1 MGGKTRDEAMPGSH
15 RTPPNSD
22 GTSANVPTSRR
33 NRRSLFGGKDDDS
46 ARDNQQRHSMI
57 GSIPSAPP
65 SKGGGLFGFFKKKP
79 KEQYFPPISPRSYAI
94 YADRRPMEFT
104 MMNTNNTELVSND
117 SRQQRFDDDDPK
129 TDESADRV
137 ALGRN
142 PTTAPSPRDAR
153 QNRSMSVPANAVV
166 QSTSSYPV
174 GQTLDDLQEDNEQKL
189 ESTTSDA
196 NVAKPSLQAY
206 LEKYGGGKFENSSA
220 KEKESELKSSPAP
233 AGERTEQSPTIGD
246 HSMEDW
252 PRVVLYTGP
261 AIIEQRQDVVS
272 PQGYAADIKEP
283 SSNEYP
289 SEYPIESKSGYGRV
303 STSEP
308 ASSASA
314 FQQMLNDEQPENI
327 KSNIRSG
334 NIAQEDLQL
343 PPQITHF
350 STTKQQNLSSSMEE
364 INLPEPEYKVS
375 HIDEPESHNEQV
387 ETAYFESPVGR
398 QFLSSYEQLPQNE
411 ELSSRTDFEQTPS
424 QMDSANDGYQQ
435 PIQQSPSKFQLDKQ
449 DSSLES
455 NMQLFL
461 TPYSALG
468 NSQTTL
474 DPHDTVD
481 EADQSVHQS
490 LRREFVPPPATLIH
504 GSFDIDS
511 ENDSESND
519 ELPPTIVVKSTTS
532 VKAVEKVSLRSMGDK
547 AFYSPES
554 SEKESDF
561 IHQSSSGVFRHPYH
575 ALERLDEVQHKLSA
589 NVLQNN
595 IPRTIGETAVEEDD
609 KFDGENS
616 LPFAEYSAKNAGRGL
631 ADSDDDNDEYNG
643 MDTLSS
649 THAVRSFQLG
659 QPMTKTSV
667 LPSSDRRD
675 YEELAQQPVFQDSFS
690 RRSAAPAYDS
700 DDEDLDNTT
709 RAVKSFRHSGQQ
721 SAPYQSRGE
730 NENLPGNFVNA
741 HQPPRS
747 NQDSLRGSPARH
759 YPGWE
764 VVEVRQNTY
773 QYAQNDG
780 VRLAPV
786 SQRTNS
792 SRDGSEDLRNYG
804 GRMSYTPPRPSAR
817 NESLPQRSTP
827 PPRHDG
833 GRMMNTPPHQYTPN
847 DGQGPFQPYRND
859 AARNVNPIPNRSPSR
874 EVENYGRNM
883 VQQPY
888 QPSRN
893 DGGRMNTPPRPFPPK
908 ESSID
913 LRLGSE
919 QPYGL
924 SRSRGASIDSSS
936 ARSDVRKMKTPPRPV
951 SSQEAYANLVLGSEQ
966 PRGLPRNRDASMG
979 SSSKPQPSWFDD
991 RNMRGRP
998 PQSYEPPRSDGGRIS
1013 RSPMHPYHGREI
1025 DENARF
1031 GTYQYQ
1037 HLKDSNPRSQY
1048 PAAQDRRPAMYAPPS
1063 VQPKFPPFGNVD
1075 DEEDDFQNIDNT
1087 THAVKSFRQTRHS
1100 GGSNTNSLHDIRR
1113 NEVNIQRG
1121 QQLPQRRVF
1130 ASQSEDGYQRRT
1142 DQPSPTPYLRKN
1154 ERFDRNVPI
1163 SNRPLRTP
1171 DYARNNGSHSIPQ
1184 GRGPSVDGS
1193 FYSTTYYDSVMR
1205 SSAFNQDPHIRGTYM
1220 EHTSNIPSP
1229 IEALYDG
1236 AQDDSDTDNTPH
1248 ARNYDNDETDE
1259 SQDQG
1264 LTLEQ
1269 LRLHD
1274 QQSRAYRQE
1283 PYNERDSYF
1292 GGRNISRP
1300 PSEGHASRQSF
1311 GPRVQEAP
1319 VVMELTSE
1327 ALREH
1332 NARTSIH
1339 GAMVRDSIGGSSQFP
1354 RQQQSYPVRDSFQNG
1369 NVELGS
1375 RQSFRDSRQM
1385 NDISSPND
1393 SNLRAEGNA
1402 LECKV
1407 DSLYNENMVDAANV
1421 LNEEVGQ
1428 LDAAQLS
1435 DNRGDA
1441 LSDST
1446 GSPANTIVLGSVH
1459 ETTKPP
1465 ASQRKSGAQQGR
1477 PKLAPPGNPPQS
1489 NWYPMP
1495 RLANVDEKDKMCT
1508 EFTILFNRIAS
1519 EKKMSKETLEIR
1531 AAFPE
1536 YKLEISDWMLAK
1548 KRTQQD
1554 DLVTIQCVAR
1564 LPMDLLV
1571 SDSTET
1577 TGKSATKQNS
1587 LAGFLLKRG
1596 EVNVTMQRRYMI
1608 LADNELVY
1616 YKENPELNKGW
1627 FGKEKPRGSLHMGN
1641 VSLIRPYLDS
1651 LTLEL
1656 VTNKRTWVL
1665 QAESE
1670 REYKAWARAL
1680 CHCVPYEAVD
1690 VVFRRMFQLAE
1701 VDASNVNEVRLATL
1715 PSFTVQETVDH
1726 ILINYLQMAGALPLK
1741 PHRPE
1746 DFFLKVTGYRDYM
1759 VNPSSP
1765 VSRYSHVQECLFTKK
1780 TLCLTL
1786 VHRDAIS
1793 DSIHDA
1799 ALLSERLAKSFLKP
1813 QESNQKVELE
1823 NAVASGLYKRPLTFA
1838 IQEVRHI
1845 RPQDN
1850 THIVVTAELIYAGR
1864 RLEKI
1869 ADTAEVLLIAQKKGT
1884 SGKWTNPRWYSTG
1897 LNICALP
1904 RETRL
1909 VFTIFGFQTTQTN
1922 KWTQLAT
1929 TGISI
1934 FNSDGLLNQGEQIL
1948 PLLDTNRS
1956 SCHSGPLPQIL
1967 LANASYLIITL
1978 ASPRLTM
1985 KFDWTSYQGSEYQPD
2000 ISLDRHGWLYER
2012 AAASISAP
2020 WTEKW
2025 CQINHATFSFSIASD
2040 SKSGT
2045 LQSFSLEGAT
2055 VVTSDSTSAK
2065 STSTMRRD
2073 LKTWVFTVHLQRS
2086 QRAFVFAA
2094 RTRQERESWIQ
2105 TIQLVAAMT
2114 NDLDDEAHSVKDA
2127 PEPGQDKHASYLN
2140 KFVKPVGVAQASDL
2154 GDFEYLVQLIQENP
2168 LFNLTGY
2175 EKVILWRHRRAF
2187 LGSFEALPRILS
2199 CVNWLDPEQVNEIV
2213 SILPAW
2219 TTPRHPVAYIA
2230 LLDLTDAHVRQFAV
2244 EQLSKLTD
2252 SAFRQFLPQLVQA
2265 LKSETYH
2272 TSPLAGLL
2280 IERALKN
2287 PNQIGFDLFW
2297 CLKVETYQPQHQE
2310 RFGLLLNSYVDVCSL
2325 KIRAILRFQEE
2336 LFAEGGRLD
2345 KICIEVRRLKATNVS
2360 EREVTAK
2367 LHNLLDQLNETLP
2380 SSFQLPIDPRIEVGK
2395 LIVAKCYV
2403 MNSAKSPLWLEF
2415 ENAEAGQQ
2423 STAVIFKSGEDLRQ
2437 EMLILQLLRVIDD
2450 MWRED
2455 GKNFAL
2461 EPYRCVCTGPHTG
2474 VIQAVPRSVS
2484 STEIQNRGHSTR
2496 GLLGAVTEDCYLVW
2510 IQEHNSSSRSQKT
2523 AMDLFMRSLAGYSV
2537 ATYVLGLGNRQYDN
2551 IMMTHEG
2558 RVFLTDLSHFL
2569 GVYKYVPLLDMT
2581 LKRDPTP
2588 FVLTPQMSF
2597 VFGGEASPSFL
2608 KFIKLCGDA
2617 FNVVR
2622 QHLHHL
2628 VTLLVSMLPA
2638 ELPELVDRESIQYI
2652 VETICPELDKTEAF
2666 LHFETLVRQIHSL
2679 KWNTA
2684 SH

>member
-1 MGGKTRDEAMPGSH
+1 
-15 RTPPNSD
+15 
-22 GTSANVPTSRR
+22 
-33 NRRSLFGGKDDDS
+33 
-46 ARDNQQRHSMI
+46 
-57 GSIPSAPP
+57 
-65 SKGGGLFGFFKKKP
+65 
-79 KEQYFPPISPRSYAI
+79 
-94 YADRRPMEFT
+94 
-104 MMNTNNTELVSND
+104 
-117 SRQQRFDDDDPK
+117 
-129 TDESADRV
+129 
-137 ALGRN
+137 
-142 PTTAPSPRDAR
+142 
-153 QNRSMSVPANAVV
+153 
-166 QSTSSYPV
+166 
-174 GQTLDDLQEDNEQKL
+174 
-189 ESTTSDA
+189 
-196 NVAKPSLQAY
+196 
-206 LEKYGGGKFENSSA
+206 
-220 KEKESELKSSPAP
+220 
-233 AGERTEQSPTIGD
+233 
-246 HSMEDW
+246 
-252 PRVVLYTGP
+252 
-261 AIIEQRQDVVS
+261 
-272 PQGYAADIKEP
+272 
-283 SSNEYP
+283 
-289 SEYPIESKSGYGRV
+289 
-303 STSEP
+303 
-308 ASSASA
+308 
-314 FQQMLNDEQPENI
+314 
-327 KSNIRSG
+327 
-334 NIAQEDLQL
+334 
-343 PPQITHF
+343 
-350 STTKQQNLSSSMEE
+350 
-364 INLPEPEYKVS
+364 
-375 HIDEPESHNEQV
+375 
-387 ETAYFESPVGR
+387 
-398 QFLSSYEQLPQNE
+398 
-411 ELSSRTDFEQTPS
+411 
-424 QMDSANDGYQQ
+424 
-435 PIQQSPSKFQLDKQ
+435 
-449 DSSLES
+449 
-455 NMQLFL
+455 
-461 TPYSALG
+461 
-468 NSQTTL
+468 
-474 DPHDTVD
+474 
-481 EADQSVHQS
+481 
-490 LRREFVPPPATLIH
+490 
-504 GSFDIDS
+504 
-511 ENDSESND
+511 
-519 ELPPTIVVKSTTS
+519 
-532 VKAVEKVSLRSMGDK
+532 
-547 AFYSPES
+547 
-554 SEKESDF
+554 
-561 IHQSSSGVFRHPYH
+561 
-575 ALERLDEVQHKLSA
+575 
-589 NVLQNN
+589 
-595 IPRTIGETAVEEDD
+595 
-609 KFDGENS
+609 
-616 LPFAEYSAKNAGRGL
+616 
-631 ADSDDDNDEYNG
+631 
-643 MDTLSS
+643 
-649 THAVRSFQLG
+649 
-659 QPMTKTSV
+659 
-667 LPSSDRRD
+667 
-675 YEELAQQPVFQDSFS
+675 
-690 RRSAAPAYDS
+690 
-700 DDEDLDNTT
+700 
-709 RAVKSFRHSGQQ
+709 
-721 SAPYQSRGE
+721 
-730 NENLPGNFVNA
+730 
-741 HQPPRS
+741 
-747 NQDSLRGSPARH
+747 
-759 YPGWE
+759 
-764 VVEVRQNTY
+764 
-773 QYAQNDG
+773 
-780 VRLAPV
+780 
-786 SQRTNS
+786 
-792 SRDGSEDLRNYG
+792 
-804 GRMSYTPPRPSAR
+804 
-817 NESLPQRSTP
+817 
-827 PPRHDG
+827 
-833 GRMMNTPPHQYTPN
+833 
-847 DGQGPFQPYRND
+847 
-859 AARNVNPIPNRSPSR
+859 
-874 EVENYGRNM
+874 
-883 VQQPY
+883 
-888 QPSRN
+888 
-893 DGGRMNTPPRPFPPK
+893 
-908 ESSID
+908 
-913 LRLGSE
+913 
-919 QPYGL
+919 
-924 SRSRGASIDSSS
+924 
-936 ARSDVRKMKTPPRPV
+936 
-951 SSQEAYANLVLGSEQ
+951 
-966 PRGLPRNRDASMG
+966 
-979 SSSKPQPSWFDD
+979 
-991 RNMRGRP
+991 
-998 PQSYEPPRSDGGRIS
+998 
-1013 RSPMHPYHGREI
+1013 
-1025 DENARF
+1025 
-1031 GTYQYQ
+1031 
-1037 HLKDSNPRSQY
+1037 
-1048 PAAQDRRPAMYAPPS
+1048 
-1063 VQPKFPPFGNVD
+1063 
-1075 DEEDDFQNIDNT
+1075 
-1087 THAVKSFRQTRHS
+1087 
-1100 GGSNTNSLHDIRR
+1100 
-1113 NEVNIQRG
+1113 
-1121 QQLPQRRVF
+1121 
-1130 ASQSEDGYQRRT
+1130 
-1142 DQPSPTPYLRKN
+1142 
-1154 ERFDRNVPI
+1154 
-1163 SNRPLRTP
+1163 
-1171 DYARNNGSHSIPQ
+1171 
-1184 GRGPSVDGS
+1184 
-1193 FYSTTYYDSVMR
+1193 
-1205 SSAFNQDPHIRGTYM
+1205 
-1220 EHTSNIPSP
+1220 
-1229 IEALYDG
+1229 
-1236 AQDDSDTDNTPH
+1236 
-1248 ARNYDNDETDE
+1248 
-1259 SQDQG
+1259 
-1264 LTLEQ
+1264 
-1269 LRLHD
+1269 
-1274 QQSRAYRQE
+1274 
-1283 PYNERDSYF
+1283 
-1292 GGRNISRP
+1292 
-1300 PSEGHASRQSF
+1300 
-1311 GPRVQEAP
+1311 
-1319 VVMELTSE
+1319 
-1327 ALREH
+1327 
-1332 NARTSIH
+1332 
-1339 GAMVRDSIGGSSQFP
+1339 
-1354 RQQQSYPVRDSFQNG
+1354 
-1369 NVELGS
+1369 
-1375 RQSFRDSRQM
+1375 
-1385 NDISSPND
+1385 
-1393 SNLRAEGNA
+1393 
-1402 LECKV
+1402 
-1407 DSLYNENMVDAANV
+1407 MVDAANV

-1441 LSDST
+1441 LSNST

-1536 YKLEISDWMLAK
+1536 YKLEKSDWMLAK

-1571 SDSTET
+1571 SDSTDN

-1780 TLCLTL
+1780 TL
-1786 VHRDAIS
+1786 
-1793 DSIHDA
+1793 
-1799 ALLSERLAKSFLKP
+1799 
-1813 QESNQKVELE
+1813 
-1823 NAVASGLYKRPLTFA
+1823 Y
-1838 IQEVRHI
+1838 
-1845 RPQDN
+1845 
-1850 THIVVTAELIYAGR
+1850 
-1864 RLEKI
+1864 
-1869 ADTAEVLLIAQKKGT
+1869 
-1884 SGKWTNPRWYSTG
+1884 
-1897 LNICALP
+1897 
-1904 RETRL
+1904 
-1909 VFTIFGFQTTQTN
+1909 
-1922 KWTQLAT
+1922 
-1929 TGISI
+1929 
-1934 FNSDGLLNQGEQIL
+1934 
-1948 PLLDTNRS
+1948 
-1956 SCHSGPLPQIL
+1956 
-1967 LANASYLIITL
+1967 
-1978 ASPRLTM
+1978 
-1985 KFDWTSYQGSEYQPD
+1985 
-2000 ISLDRHGWLYER
+2000 
-2012 AAASISAP
+2012 
-2020 WTEKW
+2020 
-2025 CQINHATFSFSIASD
+2025 
-2040 SKSGT
+2040 
-2045 LQSFSLEGAT
+2045 
-2055 VVTSDSTSAK
+2055 
-2065 STSTMRRD
+2065 
-2073 LKTWVFTVHLQRS
+2073 
-2086 QRAFVFAA
+2086 
-2094 RTRQERESWIQ
+2094 
-2105 TIQLVAAMT
+2105 
-2114 NDLDDEAHSVKDA
+2114 DEAHSVKDA

-2140 KFVKPVGVAQASDL
+2140 KFVKPVGVAQASNL

-2199 CVNWLDPEQVNEIV
+2199 SVNWLDPEQVNEIV

-2230 LLDLTDAHVRQFAV
+2230 LLDLTHAHVRQFAV

-2265 LKSETYH
+2265 LKSEAYH

-2325 KIRAILRFQEE
+2325 KIHAILRFQEE

-2474 VIQAVPRSVS
+2474 VIQAVPRSAS

-2622 QHLHHL
+2622 QHLHLL

>member
-1 MGGKTRDEAMPGSH
+1 
-15 RTPPNSD
+15 
-22 GTSANVPTSRR
+22 
-33 NRRSLFGGKDDDS
+33 
-46 ARDNQQRHSMI
+46 
-57 GSIPSAPP
+57 
-65 SKGGGLFGFFKKKP
+65 
-79 KEQYFPPISPRSYAI
+79 
-94 YADRRPMEFT
+94 
-104 MMNTNNTELVSND
+104 
-117 SRQQRFDDDDPK
+117 
-129 TDESADRV
+129 
-137 ALGRN
+137 
-142 PTTAPSPRDAR
+142 
-153 QNRSMSVPANAVV
+153 
-166 QSTSSYPV
+166 
-174 GQTLDDLQEDNEQKL
+174 
-189 ESTTSDA
+189 
-196 NVAKPSLQAY
+196 
-206 LEKYGGGKFENSSA
+206 
-220 KEKESELKSSPAP
+220 
-233 AGERTEQSPTIGD
+233 
-246 HSMEDW
+246 
-252 PRVVLYTGP
+252 
-261 AIIEQRQDVVS
+261 
-272 PQGYAADIKEP
+272 
-283 SSNEYP
+283 
-289 SEYPIESKSGYGRV
+289 
-303 STSEP
+303 
-308 ASSASA
+308 
-314 FQQMLNDEQPENI
+314 
-327 KSNIRSG
+327 
-334 NIAQEDLQL
+334 
-343 PPQITHF
+343 
-350 STTKQQNLSSSMEE
+350 
-364 INLPEPEYKVS
+364 
-375 HIDEPESHNEQV
+375 
-387 ETAYFESPVGR
+387 
-398 QFLSSYEQLPQNE
+398 
-411 ELSSRTDFEQTPS
+411 
-424 QMDSANDGYQQ
+424 
-435 PIQQSPSKFQLDKQ
+435 
-449 DSSLES
+449 
-455 NMQLFL
+455 
-461 TPYSALG
+461 
-468 NSQTTL
+468 
-474 DPHDTVD
+474 
-481 EADQSVHQS
+481 
-490 LRREFVPPPATLIH
+490 
-504 GSFDIDS
+504 
-511 ENDSESND
+511 
-519 ELPPTIVVKSTTS
+519 
-532 VKAVEKVSLRSMGDK
+532 
-547 AFYSPES
+547 
-554 SEKESDF
+554 
-561 IHQSSSGVFRHPYH
+561 
-575 ALERLDEVQHKLSA
+575 
-589 NVLQNN
+589 
-595 IPRTIGETAVEEDD
+595 
-609 KFDGENS
+609 
-616 LPFAEYSAKNAGRGL
+616 
-631 ADSDDDNDEYNG
+631 
-643 MDTLSS
+643 
-649 THAVRSFQLG
+649 
-659 QPMTKTSV
+659 
-667 LPSSDRRD
+667 
-675 YEELAQQPVFQDSFS
+675 
-690 RRSAAPAYDS
+690 
-700 DDEDLDNTT
+700 
-709 RAVKSFRHSGQQ
+709 
-721 SAPYQSRGE
+721 
-730 NENLPGNFVNA
+730 
-741 HQPPRS
+741 
-747 NQDSLRGSPARH
+747 
-759 YPGWE
+759 
-764 VVEVRQNTY
+764 
-773 QYAQNDG
+773 
-780 VRLAPV
+780 
-786 SQRTNS
+786 
-792 SRDGSEDLRNYG
+792 
-804 GRMSYTPPRPSAR
+804 
-817 NESLPQRSTP
+817 
-827 PPRHDG
+827 
-833 GRMMNTPPHQYTPN
+833 
-847 DGQGPFQPYRND
+847 
-859 AARNVNPIPNRSPSR
+859 
-874 EVENYGRNM
+874 
-883 VQQPY
+883 
-888 QPSRN
+888 
-893 DGGRMNTPPRPFPPK
+893 
-908 ESSID
+908 
-913 LRLGSE
+913 
-919 QPYGL
+919 
-924 SRSRGASIDSSS
+924 
-936 ARSDVRKMKTPPRPV
+936 
-951 SSQEAYANLVLGSEQ
+951 
-966 PRGLPRNRDASMG
+966 
-979 SSSKPQPSWFDD
+979 
-991 RNMRGRP
+991 
-998 PQSYEPPRSDGGRIS
+998 
-1013 RSPMHPYHGREI
+1013 
-1025 DENARF
+1025 
-1031 GTYQYQ
+1031 
-1037 HLKDSNPRSQY
+1037 
-1048 PAAQDRRPAMYAPPS
+1048 
-1063 VQPKFPPFGNVD
+1063 
-1075 DEEDDFQNIDNT
+1075 
-1087 THAVKSFRQTRHS
+1087 
-1100 GGSNTNSLHDIRR
+1100 
-1113 NEVNIQRG
+1113 
-1121 QQLPQRRVF
+1121 
-1130 ASQSEDGYQRRT
+1130 
-1142 DQPSPTPYLRKN
+1142 
-1154 ERFDRNVPI
+1154 
-1163 SNRPLRTP
+1163 
-1171 DYARNNGSHSIPQ
+1171 
-1184 GRGPSVDGS
+1184 
-1193 FYSTTYYDSVMR
+1193 
-1205 SSAFNQDPHIRGTYM
+1205 
-1220 EHTSNIPSP
+1220 
-1229 IEALYDG
+1229 
-1236 AQDDSDTDNTPH
+1236 
-1248 ARNYDNDETDE
+1248 
-1259 SQDQG
+1259 
-1264 LTLEQ
+1264 
-1269 LRLHD
+1269 
-1274 QQSRAYRQE
+1274 
-1283 PYNERDSYF
+1283 
-1292 GGRNISRP
+1292 
-1300 PSEGHASRQSF
+1300 
-1311 GPRVQEAP
+1311 
-1319 VVMELTSE
+1319 
-1327 ALREH
+1327 
-1332 NARTSIH
+1332 
-1339 GAMVRDSIGGSSQFP
+1339 
-1354 RQQQSYPVRDSFQNG
+1354 
-1369 NVELGS
+1369 
-1375 RQSFRDSRQM
+1375 
-1385 NDISSPND
+1385 
-1393 SNLRAEGNA
+1393 
-1402 LECKV
+1402 
-1407 DSLYNENMVDAANV
+1407 MVDAANV

-1441 LSDST
+1441 LSNST

-1536 YKLEISDWMLAK
+1536 YKLEKSDWMLAK

-1571 SDSTET
+1571 SDSTDN

-1869 ADTAEVLLIAQKKGT
+1869 ADTAEVPLIAQKKGT

-1934 FNSDGLLNQGEQIL
+1934 FNSDGLLNQ
-1948 PLLDTNRS
+1948 
-1956 SCHSGPLPQIL
+1956 
-1967 LANASYLIITL
+1967 
-1978 ASPRLTM
+1978 
-1985 KFDWTSYQGSEYQPD
+1985 
-2000 ISLDRHGWLYER
+2000 
-2012 AAASISAP
+2012 
-2020 WTEKW
+2020 
-2025 CQINHATFSFSIASD
+2025 
-2040 SKSGT
+2040 
-2045 LQSFSLEGAT
+2045 
-2055 VVTSDSTSAK
+2055 
-2065 STSTMRRD
+2065 
-2073 LKTWVFTVHLQRS
+2073 
-2086 QRAFVFAA
+2086 
-2094 RTRQERESWIQ
+2094 
-2105 TIQLVAAMT
+2105 
-2114 NDLDDEAHSVKDA
+2114 DDEAHSVKDA

-2140 KFVKPVGVAQASDL
+2140 KFVKPVGVAQASNL

-2199 CVNWLDPEQVNEIV
+2199 SVNWLDPEQVNEIV

-2230 LLDLTDAHVRQFAV
+2230 LLDLTHAHVRQFAV

-2265 LKSETYH
+2265 LKSEAYH

-2325 KIRAILRFQEE
+2325 KIHAILRFQEE

-2474 VIQAVPRSVS
+2474 VIQAVPRSAS

-2622 QHLHHL
+2622 QHLHLL